1 MSLINYFSLKIF
13 VQHLEIILKGEKV
26 AFLEII
32 LLKSYQFFYCFKGKS
47 KSKITQTLVTA
58 N

>member
-1 MSLINYFSLKIF
+1 

-32 LLKSYQFFYCFKGKS
+32 LLKSYQFFNCLKEKF